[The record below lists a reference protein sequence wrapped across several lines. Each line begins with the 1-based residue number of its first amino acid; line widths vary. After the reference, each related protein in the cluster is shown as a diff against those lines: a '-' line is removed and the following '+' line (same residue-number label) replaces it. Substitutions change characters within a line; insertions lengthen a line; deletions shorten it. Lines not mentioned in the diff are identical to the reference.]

1 MKCEAEAPG
10 IYNQEPIQIEWFK
23 DKIPVDLTD
32 PRLTKVDPGKNRIQ
46 QSTLIQINWVDPGS
60 SPSVIYVT
68 HTHREYQ
75 CHGKTLCHTYKTIE
89 QKVTPLLVRFKC

>member
-46 QSTLIQINWVDPGS
+46 QSTLIQIN
-60 SPSVIYVT
+60 
-68 HTHREYQ
+68 
-75 CHGKTLCHTYKTIE
+75 
-89 QKVTPLLVRFKC
+89 